1 MYNLRLLISTVIL
14 LNLTNLVV
22 FGVLLVY
29 LLDLGEIGALDR
41 LFAVLVFLFPAQ

>member
-1 MYNLRLLISTVIL
+1 MKVIFKLLAEFIL
-14 LNLTNLVV
+14 SYAVV

>member
-1 MYNLRLLISTVIL
+1 MKVIFKL
-14 LNLTNLVV
+14 SVESILAYAVV